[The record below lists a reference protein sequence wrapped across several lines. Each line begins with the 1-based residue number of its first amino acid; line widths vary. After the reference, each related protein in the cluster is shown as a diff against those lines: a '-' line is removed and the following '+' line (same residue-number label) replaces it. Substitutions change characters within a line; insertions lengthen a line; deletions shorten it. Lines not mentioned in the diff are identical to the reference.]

1 MITKN
6 THRKRL
12 VVAII
17 HHVIRSPERER
28 EEEQKRKAERHIQ
41 RERAVFAHW
50 IDRRPL
56 FRRERAR
63 DVSLSLSLFSH
74 TWTKEEFRVIWQFA
88 QQREVETTSDD
99 DDDEDDMVII
109 SPPSLRSKERG
120 KQRTYI

>member
-28 EEEQKRKAERHIQ
+28 GRTKKESRETHSE
-41 RERAVFAHW
+41 RERAVFAHR

-56 FRRERAR
+56 FRRESERR
-63 DVSLSLSLFSH
+63 RLLSLSSRIH
-74 TWTKEEFRVIWQFA
+74 GQKKIRVIWQFT
-88 QQREVETTSDD
+88 QQRAVETTSDD
-99 DDDEDDMVII
+99 DDDDDDMM
-109 SPPSLRSKERG
+109 
-120 KQRTYI
+120 

>member
-17 HHVIRSPERER
+17 HHVIRSPESER
-28 EEEQKRKAERHIQ
+28 EEEQKSKAERHIQ
-41 RERAVFAHW
+41 RERAVFAHR

-63 DVSLSLSLFSH
+63 QDVSLSLSSRIH
-74 TWTKEEFRVIWQFA
+74 GQKNIRVIWQFT
-88 QQREVETTSDD
+88 QQRAVETTSDD
-99 DDDEDDMVII
+99 DDDEDDMM
-109 SPPSLRSKERG
+109 
-120 KQRTYI
+120 